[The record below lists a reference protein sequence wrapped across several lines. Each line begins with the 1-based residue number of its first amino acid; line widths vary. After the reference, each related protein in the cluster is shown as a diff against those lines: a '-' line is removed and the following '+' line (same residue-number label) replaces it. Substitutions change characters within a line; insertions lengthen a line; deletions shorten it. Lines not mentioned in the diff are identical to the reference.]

1 MIADLAMS
9 PSAPSNP
16 SVAAADPW
24 ARRRKPPRDDD
35 KSLTSEAHRW
45 LHRVPSGLHP
55 KRLARAYPR
64 IVNRLADAWGDVIDT
79 EELFEDLLQDRR
91 GSRQGF
97 PQVIRTELERLR
109 HLHRNRQRVG
119 LFVVRRR

>member
-1 MIADLAMS
+1 MIANIAMP
-9 PSAPSNP
+9 PSDPIVTST
-16 SVAAADPW
+16 DPW
-24 ARRRKPPRDDD
+24 SRRRKPPRDDD

-45 LHRVPSGLHP
+45 LHKVPSGLHP

-64 IVNRLADAWGDVIDT
+64 IVNRLADAWGDVVDT

-91 GSRQGF
+91 GGRRGF
-97 PQVIRTELERLR
+97 PSVIVTELERLR